1 MKTENPTKENLTKAQ
16 RWIIADKLA
25 KDRLPLINKNLE
37 PVVPADG
44 LYVRYGK
51 RALDIIIAGSALI
64 VTVPINLAL
73 VVGTFIDVGRP
84 IFFRQI
90 RTGRFGEPFELF
102 KVRSMR
108 NTRDERGELLP
119 ASQRVTKFGT
129 FVRKTSLDELL
140 NLVPVLKGD
149 MSIIGPRPLPP
160 EYLHRYNS
168 RHKARVLVRPGLEC
182 PPRERLDHVWTWQD
196 SLDNDVWYVENV
208 SFLTDCK
215 MILNLVR
222 FAFDAKS
229 AEARA
234 KVSKRGTFMGY
245 DLNGRA
251 INVDGVPQEY
261 IDALVEDA
269 LQQKGDAD
277 GEV

>member
-1 MKTENPTKENLTKAQ
+1 MKRENLTKAQ
-16 RWIIADKLA
+16 RWKLADKLA

-44 LYVRYGK
+44 LYARYGK

-64 VTVPINLAL
+64 VTIPINAAL
-73 VVGTFIDVGRP
+73 VVGTFIDVGKP
-84 IFFRQI
+84 IFFRQT
-90 RTGRFGEPFELF
+90 RTGRFGKPFELF

-149 MSIIGPRPLPP
+149 MSMIGPRPLPP
-160 EYLHRYNS
+160 EYLHRYNA
-168 RHKARVLVRPGLEC
+168 RHKGRVLVRPGLEC
-182 PPRERLDHVWTWQD
+182 PPRERLGHVWTWQE

-215 MILNLVR
+215 MALNLVR

-234 KVSKRGTFMGY
+234 KVSSRGTFMGY
-245 DLNGRA
+245 DLDGNA

-261 IDALVEDA
+261 IDALDEDA
-269 LQQKGDAD
+269 LQQKGDTD
-277 GEV
+277 GKV